1 MFQDACRSMLNVL
14 LPIIVVYKVHGRVP
28 QLGIAAGMPLN
39 PAGDI
44 LTAGHV
50 LQEIVDL
57 NEQCAKSAKK
67 KRLQKGDAVAYLFL
81 IGQDKASIE
90 GVMLD
95 GESDIGVLKLKDFD
109 LPENI
114 MPVTFR
120 SGEVEAGELLCRAGF
135 PFVDDVQVKTLSNGD
150 FEIVNLF
157 PVPLFVNEAMVSRFN
172 QTPNARFI
180 ETSSPGLKGQ
190 SGGPLVDVNGYV
202 CGMQTSTSH
211 YPLGFTGKGRNQVLN
226 VGRAV
231 HLDTILAFLDAQNI
245 PYQREAGNG

>member
-1 MFQDACRSMLNVL
+1 M
-14 LPIIVVYKVHGRVP
+14 IIVHKAHGRAP
-28 QLGIAAGMPLN
+28 SLGIAAGMPLN

-50 LQEIVDL
+50 LQEIIDL
-57 NEQCAKSAKK
+57 NEQCEKSAKK
-67 KRLQKGDAVAYLFL
+67 KRLQKDDTVAYLFL
-81 IGQDKASIE
+81 IGQDKVDIDE
-90 GVMLD
+90 ILLD
-95 GESDIGVLKLKDFD
+95 GKSDIGVLKLKNFS

-114 MPVTFR
+114 TPVTFR
-120 SGEVEAGELLCRAGF
+120 SGEVEAGELLCRVGF
-135 PFVDDVQVKTLSNGD
+135 PFVDDVQINSLSNED

-202 CGMQTSTSH
+202 CGMQISTSH

-245 PYQREAGNG
+245 PHQRETGNG